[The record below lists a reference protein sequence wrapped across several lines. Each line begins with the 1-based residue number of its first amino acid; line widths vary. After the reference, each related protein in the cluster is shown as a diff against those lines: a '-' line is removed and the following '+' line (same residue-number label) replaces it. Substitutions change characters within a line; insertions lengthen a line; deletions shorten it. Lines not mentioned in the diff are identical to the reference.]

1 MKTFENTDLE
11 QNILGA
17 MVIRGG
23 EKIPVVLGM
32 NLSAEDFTDEKN
44 RILFNHIAGLY
55 LRGGN
60 PERDNVRLIE
70 EMKKAGNFDKVGV
83 EYFTDVVHGTTY
95 TNEYLEEYVRM
106 LKEKSNLRH
115 LKMLGQKITNEAE
128 TGQKTVAEII
138 FDVSNE
144 FSVFTGADVATKF
157 TTSKDYFTNDFDSEI
172 KEMKEYA
179 LRETGFENIDEHQ
192 IFSPCLI
199 VLGAVPACGKT
210 TFAWQMAE
218 QLAKNGET
226 CLFCSYEMSRLEL
239 FSKSI
244 ARELYLR
251 DPSTTLTAA
260 EIRRGG
266 RSDKTKKIISE
277 KQNDD
282 SDLRVLEL
290 HGETIDDLLRILR
303 PICTGKVKA
312 PVVFIDYL
320 QIIPSSKDNT
330 KNGIDDTVR
339 KLKVFQRDTNTTF
352 IVISS
357 FNRTN
362 YNQSVSFESFKE
374 SGSIEFTADVVWGL
388 QLNVMNEFKKRSDDL
403 SGVIREKVEEA
414 KRQQPRQVQL
424 KCLKNR
430 QGTNYDCY
438 FKYYSAHDYFE
449 PCKESDFEENKT
461 SRVRH

>member
-1 MKTFENTDLE
+1 METFENVDLE
-11 QNILGA
+11 QNILAA
-17 MVIRGG
+17 MALKGG

-32 NLSAEDFTDEKN
+32 NLTAEDFVDEKN
-44 RILFNHIAGLY
+44 RILFSHIVGLY

-60 PERDNVRLIE
+60 PERDHVTMIE
-70 EMKKAGNFDKVGV
+70 EMRSAGDFDKVGV
-83 EYFTDVVHGTTY
+83 EYFMDVIHRTTF
-95 TNEYLEEYVRM
+95 TNAHIEGHVRM
-106 LKEKSNLRH
+106 LKEKTNLRH

-138 FDVSNE
+138 SDVSNE
-144 FSVFTGADVATKF
+144 FSGFTAADETTKF
-157 TTSKDYFTNDFDSEI
+157 TTSKDYFANDFDSEI

-179 LRETGFENIDEHQ
+179 LRETGFENIDEQQ
-192 IFSPCLI
+192 IFSPGLI

-251 DPSTTLTAA
+251 DSSTTLTAA

-266 RSDKTKKIISE
+266 RSDKTKKIIAE

-290 HGETIDDLLRILR
+290 HGETIEDLLRMLR
-303 PICTGKVKA
+303 PICTGKTKA

-320 QIIPSSKDNT
+320 QIIPSSKDNV

-362 YNQSVSFESFKE
+362 YNQAVSFESFKE

-430 QGTNYDCY
+430 QGQNYDCY